1 MRAGVL
7 GEGKQG
13 QIQQIYSSFAKSL
26 RYVGEIETGKIKSWN
41 DRAVFVVYR
50 CNKRVESVFGIHGCG
65 N

>member
-26 RYVGEIETGKIKSWN
+26 RYVGEIEISN
-41 DRAVFVVYR
+41 RHRRA
-50 CNKRVESVFGIHGCG
+50 
-65 N
+65 